1 MSLFNNILYK
11 KIIKHVN
18 RIRFKWRYQYF
29 LRKKSLSKSQDL
41 LIKKADSE
49 LDIITIAF
57 NNAKMI
63 EYQILLIKKYLK
75 DSHTHIIADNSN
87 NLNFRQEIRDICLK
101 HNILYVSIPLI
112 KLKPS
117 WSHAA
122 ALHWVFNNIV
132 LKRNSPYF
140 GFIDH
145 DIFPTEDTC
154 IITRLWNG
162 VYGRVLPPYGTVEIS
177 QKQPFWSLWGGF
189 FFFDINLFKG
199 INPFS
204 FNFFPKVIKANL
216 IMDTVGGLW
225 DPIFSQ
231 LPRPDYGSLLVYK
244 EIKINNEYQNIQS
257 DAYEKLDEWIH
268 MVNLSE
274 WYTNKR
280 MENKKIF
287 IQELLDQHL

>member
-1 MSLFNNILYK
+1 MSLFKNSLYK
-11 KIIKHVN
+11 KFIKHVN

-29 LRKKSLSKSQDL
+29 LRKKSLAESQEL
-41 LIKKADSE
+41 FIRRSDSE

-87 NLNFRQEIRDICLK
+87 NQNFRQEIRNICLK

-112 KLKPS
+112 QLKPS

-145 DIFPTEDTC
+145 DIFPVEDTC
-154 IITRLWNG
+154 IIKKIWNG
-162 VYGRVLPPYGTVEIS
+162 VYGRVIPPYGTNEIS
-177 QKQPFWSLWGGF
+177 NNQPYWSLWGGF
-189 FFFDINLFKG
+189 FFFKTSIFYK
-199 INPFS
+199 ISKYS
-204 FNFFPKVIKANL
+204 FNFFPKVINQNL
-216 IMDTVGGLW
+216 ILDTCGGLW
-225 DPIFSQ
+225 DSVFSK
-231 LPRPDYGSLLVYK
+231 LPRPNQLVNY
-244 EIKINNEYQNIQS
+244 EEVKIDPDHYENIQQ
-257 DAYEKLDEWIH
+257 DAYEIIDEWIH
-268 MVNLSE
+268 FVNLSN
-274 WYTNKR
+274 WYKSDNLIKKTEFFNNYINK
-280 MENKKIF
+280 
-287 IQELLDQHL
+287 LLQ